1 MSTLFLFFLSLNII
15 KIVIS
20 GNYGDTTFSFDRYA
34 GITVPREKK
43 DSSSVYLDLSSAGP
57 KGQVVR
63 VYIIDSDSD
72 RIRSYGGDFFRCE
85 LGKKYFLY
93 NSVRENGG
101 SRCRIYI
108 TGHSEPIYGKW
119 SPDSISQSGVI
130 TLKNAY
136 SQSDEELSSERAN
149 DVLSALFGNINI
161 HFTTFEQT
169 YEAIVGQFLVHASL
183 KRKVSISS
191 ESKMFCSISHS
202 IYVYDKKVEYNSDIT
217 FKDKNLNQFKDLLNK
232 LLNENPKNFFDRV
245 KFAMRDG
252 TVTLIPLSD
261 LGFKIVFEFKRN
273 PDRYLTNTGELE
285 IIVSNIGS
293 PPSLKEYVLATAK
306 SLSNAA
312 FALALEQTFNLKN
325 MQMLLSGFY
334 LLIIALIPTLLFA

>member
-1 MSTLFLFFLSLNII
+1 M
-15 KIVIS
+15 
-20 GNYGDTTFSFDRYA
+20 
-34 GITVPREKK
+34 
-43 DSSSVYLDLSSAGP
+43 
-57 KGQVVR
+57 
-63 VYIIDSDSD
+63 
-72 RIRSYGGDFFRCE
+72 
-85 LGKKYFLY
+85 
-93 NSVRENGG
+93 
-101 SRCRIYI
+101 
-108 TGHSEPIYGKW
+108 
-119 SPDSISQSGVI
+119 
-130 TLKNAY
+130 
-136 SQSDEELSSERAN
+136 
-149 DVLSALFGNINI
+149 
-161 HFTTFEQT
+161 
-169 YEAIVGQFLVHASL
+169 
-183 KRKVSISS
+183 
-191 ESKMFCSISHS
+191 
-202 IYVYDKKVEYNSDIT
+202 
-217 FKDKNLNQFKDLLNK
+217 
-232 LLNENPKNFFDRV
+232 NENPKNFFDRV

>member
-1 MSTLFLFFLSLNII
+1 MLTLFLFFLYLNII
-15 KIVIS
+15 KIAIS
-20 GNYGDTTFSFDRYA
+20 GNYKDTTFSFDRYA
-34 GITVPREKK
+34 GITDSREKN
-43 DSSSVYLDLSSAGP
+43 DASSVYLDLSNASP

-101 SRCRIYI
+101 TRCRIYI
-108 TGHSEPIYGKW
+108 TGHSEPISGKW
-119 SPDSISQSGVI
+119 SPDSIQQSGVI

-136 SQSDEELSSERAN
+136 YQSDEELSSERAN

-169 YEAIVGQFLVHASL
+169 YQAVVGQFLVRASL

-191 ESKMFCSISHS
+191 ECKMFCSISHS
-202 IYVYDKKVEYNSDIT
+202 IFVYDKKYTYNWDIT
-217 FKDKNLNQFKDLLNK
+217 FKDKTLNSFKDLLNK

-261 LGFKIVFEFKRN
+261 LGFKIVLEFKRN
-273 PDRYLTNTGELE
+273 PYRYLTNTGELE
-285 IIVSNIGS
+285 IIVSNLGS
-293 PPSLKEYVLATAK
+293 PPSVKEYVFATAK
-306 SLSNAA
+306 SLSNVD
-312 FALALEQTFNLKN
+312 FALALKQTYNLQNQN
-325 MQMLLSGFY
+325 MLYSGFY
-334 LLIIALIPTLLFA
+334 LFITALVTTLVFA